1 MKISTN
7 VSPEAILTG
16 WRTWIAR
23 RISDLLSPPVLTG
36 GLAILLTRLATPTWT
51 LALTWSAL
59 YVVLADLL
67 PLAYLI
73 RLLRKGTVSD
83 LHLGIRAE
91 RIRPL
96 LVTMACL
103 AAAFS
108 GALLLQAPRTLL
120 VFLGLSLI
128 QGLILTAVTTI
139 WQISFHAAAA
149 TALIAASGVVYG
161 IVAALILA
169 PILIIVGWARM
180 HLRRHT
186 FRQIAAGAIVAGT
199 LFGPVLAQALP

>member
-1 MKISTN
+1 MKTSAN
-7 VSPEAILTG
+7 VSPDMVLTG
-16 WRTWIAR
+16 WRTWIAK
-23 RISDLLSPPVLTG
+23 RISDLLSPPILTG
-36 GLAILLTRLATPTWT
+36 GLAVLFTRLATPTWT
-51 LALTWSAL
+51 LAFIWSAL

-73 RLLRKGTVSD
+73 RLLRKGIVSD

-96 LVTMACL
+96 LVTMICL
-103 AAAFS
+103 AAAFA

-149 TALIAASGVVYG
+149 TALIAASGVIYG
-161 IVAALILA
+161 AIAALVLI
-169 PILIIVGWARM
+169 PILIVVGWSRM

-186 FRQIAAGAIVAGT
+186 FRQIAAGAIIAGT
-199 LFGPVLAQALP
+199 LFGPVLAQTLP

>member
-1 MKISTN
+1 MKTSAN
-7 VSPEAILTG
+7 VSPDLVLTG
-16 WRTWIAR
+16 WRTWIAK
-23 RISDLLSPPVLTG
+23 RISDLLSPPILTG
-36 GLAILLTRLATPTWT
+36 GLAVLFTRLATPTWT
-51 LALTWSAL
+51 LAFIWSAL

-73 RLLRKGTVSD
+73 RLLRKGIVSD

-96 LVTMACL
+96 LVTMICL
-103 AAAFS
+103 AAAFA

-149 TALIAASGVVYG
+149 TALIAASGVIYG
-161 IVAALILA
+161 AIAALVLI
-169 PILIIVGWARM
+169 PILIVVGWSRM

-186 FRQIAAGAIVAGT
+186 FRQIAAGAIIAGT
-199 LFGPVLAQALP
+199 LFGPVLAQTLP